1 MRIARKKSLES
12 IRNESEQ
19 SKLKKS
25 LRAKDLALLG
35 MGSVIGTGIF
45 VATGQGAHMAGPGI
59 ILSFII
65 TAIISGLCCLMYSE
79 LATMFP
85 VSGSTYSYSYIAF
98 GEFTAWIVGWDL
110 ILAYLINAS
119 AVGAG
124 WSATFVGLLHSIGI
138 DLPKALTVSRI
149 ADPQGF
155 VDLPAICITLL
166 VTYIL
171 FIGIS
176 ESAKMNN
183 LIVVIK
189 VAVILLFIGLG
200 VSHINLSNLQPMM
213 PFGWTGIMSGAA
225 IVFYAYTGFD
235 SISTAAEESVNPA
248 RDVPL
253 GLIICLG
260 TVSAL
265 YIAVALVLTGMV
277 PFNKIN
283 ILEAL
288 PAALSSV
295 GIHWGSDGYRFS
307 NLNTDTHVESIK
319 E

>member
-1 MRIARKKSLES
+1 
-12 IRNESEQ
+12 
-19 SKLKKS
+19 
-25 LRAKDLALLG
+25 
-35 MGSVIGTGIF
+35 
-45 VATGQGAHMAGPGI
+45 
-59 ILSFII
+59 
-65 TAIISGLCCLMYSE
+65 
-79 LATMFP
+79 MFP

-149 ADPQGF
+149 APQGF

-213 PFGWTGIMSGAA
+213 PFG
-225 IVFYAYTGFD
+225 
-235 SISTAAEESVNPA
+235 
-248 RDVPL
+248 
-253 GLIICLG
+253 
-260 TVSAL
+260 
-265 YIAVALVLTGMV
+265 
-277 PFNKIN
+277 
-283 ILEAL
+283 
-288 PAALSSV
+288 
-295 GIHWGSDGYRFS
+295 
-307 NLNTDTHVESIK
+307 
-319 E
+319 

>member
-1 MRIARKKSLES
+1 
-12 IRNESEQ
+12 
-19 SKLKKS
+19 
-25 LRAKDLALLG
+25 
-35 MGSVIGTGIF
+35 
-45 VATGQGAHMAGPGI
+45 
-59 ILSFII
+59 
-65 TAIISGLCCLMYSE
+65 
-79 LATMFP
+79 
-85 VSGSTYSYSYIAF
+85 
-98 GEFTAWIVGWDL
+98 
-110 ILAYLINAS
+110 
-119 AVGAG
+119 
-124 WSATFVGLLHSIGI
+124 
-138 DLPKALTVSRI
+138 
-149 ADPQGF
+149 
-155 VDLPAICITLL
+155 
-166 VTYIL
+166 
-171 FIGIS
+171 
-176 ESAKMNN
+176 
-183 LIVVIK
+183 
-189 VAVILLFIGLG
+189 
-200 VSHINLSNLQPMM
+200 
-213 PFGWTGIMSGAA
+213 MSGAA

>member
-1 MRIARKKSLES
+1 MRIARKKSLEN

-124 WSATFVGLLHSIGI
+124 WSATFVGLLHSIG
-138 DLPKALTVSRI
+138 K
-149 ADPQGF
+149 
-155 VDLPAICITLL
+155 
-166 VTYIL
+166 
-171 FIGIS
+171 
-176 ESAKMNN
+176 
-183 LIVVIK
+183 
-189 VAVILLFIGLG
+189 
-200 VSHINLSNLQPMM
+200 
-213 PFGWTGIMSGAA
+213 
-225 IVFYAYTGFD
+225 
-235 SISTAAEESVNPA
+235 
-248 RDVPL
+248 
-253 GLIICLG
+253 
-260 TVSAL
+260 
-265 YIAVALVLTGMV
+265 
-277 PFNKIN
+277 
-283 ILEAL
+283 
-288 PAALSSV
+288 
-295 GIHWGSDGYRFS
+295 
-307 NLNTDTHVESIK
+307 
-319 E
+319 